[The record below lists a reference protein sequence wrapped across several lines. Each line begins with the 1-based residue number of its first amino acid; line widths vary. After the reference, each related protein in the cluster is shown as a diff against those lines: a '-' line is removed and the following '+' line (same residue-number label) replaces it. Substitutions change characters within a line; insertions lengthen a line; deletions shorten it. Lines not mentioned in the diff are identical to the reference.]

1 MEGRNGSFRASY
13 FCSSL
18 QGAGFFGSEAMEDQ
32 MTSVSSKW
40 VQVAVLGI
48 IVGILG
54 STSAA
59 ERPVI
64 VGDPTQPLTEEMLA
78 VEDPLYV
85 RLLTPSKVELKSHRW
100 F

>member
-1 MEGRNGSFRASY
+1 MK
-13 FCSSL
+13 
-18 QGAGFFGSEAMEDQ
+18 
-32 MTSVSSKW
+32 SVRSKW

-48 IVGILG
+48 VVGILS

-59 ERPVI
+59 ERKVI

-85 RLLTPSKVELKSHRW
+85 RLLTPSKVSLKSHRW

>member
-1 MEGRNGSFRASY
+1 M
-13 FCSSL
+13 
-18 QGAGFFGSEAMEDQ
+18 Q
-32 MTSVSSKW
+32 SVRSKW

-48 IVGILG
+48 VIGILS

-59 ERPVI
+59 ERKVI

-78 VEDPLYV
+78 IENPLYV
-85 RLLTPSKVELKSHRW
+85 RLLTPSKVSLESHLW